1 MENFVLFIWFVYNF
15 VVNKVLMTIYFSLSL
30 YLDHFVE
37 FQCFNPDHFVWKCF
51 TRFSYNTAIKTKW
64 MKKIT
69 RRMHS
74 RRMRTVRC
82 SGRRGCVSVLGVS
95 AQGVSAQGGVYPSM
109 DWAGRGCLPQCMLGY
124 YHPPCGQNSRH
135 TPVKTLPFRN
145 YYCGR

>member
-69 RRMHS
+69 TRMHS

-95 AQGVSAQGGVYPSM
+95 AQGVSAQGVCIL
-109 DWAGRGCLPQCMLGY
+109 ACTGRGGGVCPSACWDTT
-124 YHPPCGQNSRH
+124 PP
-135 TPVKTLPFRN
+135 PVDRILDTRQ
-145 YYCGR
+145 